1 MRGIIMSN
9 LKCEDGS
16 PMNDGFNN
24 NTYNLLFGN
33 YDNLPEEEQGSYEK
47 VVAYATINRFTKLL
61 RLFYKNMIIYLGK
74 ITFTRDTKQYEYK
87 NNNLIITF
95 DKLSNC
101 FEDKDLIKELTS
113 NKRYGKCHTR
123 A

>member
-1 MRGIIMSN
+1 
-9 LKCEDGS
+9 
-16 PMNDGFNN
+16 
-24 NTYNLLFGN
+24 
-33 YDNLPEEEQGSYEK
+33 
-47 VVAYATINRFTKLL
+47 
-61 RLFYKNMIIYLGK
+61 MIIYLGK